1 MQTQAELLNA
11 TVSGLSRLPATDQY
25 PWRFSL
31 VSTSGSTYTVA
42 QRSTGEWAC
51 SCPAH
56 KFQKGTKAP
65 CKHLRS
71 LGVA

>member
-1 MQTQAELLNA
+1 MTQMQMLTA
-11 TVSGLSRLPATDQY
+11 TVSGLTQLPASDQY

-42 QRSTGEWAC
+42 QRSNGDWAC

-56 KFQKGTKAP
+56 KFQKGTKRP
-65 CKHLRS
+65 CKHLRA
-71 LGVA
+71 LGVN